1 MQNLAASANLQLFSK
16 ALQETAQQPNDTSEH
31 KQQQQQNPVIS
42 AADLQHYM
50 FPHLENHLDQQLYFN
65 DHLSNNYVSAP
76 ETTSTINNCSSTSP
90 TSLIFS
96 STASQQPSN
105 NTVISS
111 NNCYSDT
118 EIPSTTTTNNI
129 SFLLPEEMGS
139 PKQQQLQQQQQQQQ
153 QRLPPTTSI
162 KKETS
167 IATTTNVSS
176 SSVVP
181 QFSPTSNI
189 ENERNLNLAQ
199 QKIVDQLLEAG
210 GIFNSLENNL
220 GGGND
225 ELGQLMAQLISGSN
239 NRNETELQAAQLAQH
254 LVAATTGGSGGG
266 GDVLSP
272 SSSQQQI
279 SLLDQL
285 HLLQM
290 LGGNNNAL
298 AELFSGQH
306 FATSSG
312 HEQQLFGSGG
322 GGSGGKFTSGGSPNK
337 DDTYCEICNKNLCNR
352 YFLKIHMNKKHGIG
366 GERSP
371 VKLGNSNFF
380 NYQIPTSTEQQ
391 QNSQQL
397 PGGLNQPPY

>member
-1 MQNLAASANLQLFSK
+1 MFILNSDFKNIQNIRIFNKF
-16 ALQETAQQPNDTSEH
+16 
-31 KQQQQQNPVIS
+31 
-42 AADLQHYM
+42 
-50 FPHLENHLDQQLYFN
+50 QLYFN
-65 DHLSNNYVSAP
+65 EHLSNNYVSAP

-118 EIPSTTTTNNI
+118 EIPSTNNNI

-153 QRLPPTTSI
+153 RLPPTTSI
-162 KKETS
+162 KKESITTS
-167 IATTTNVSS
+167 IATTTNASS
-176 SSVVP
+176 SSVP

-266 GDVLSP
+266 GDVLIYS
-272 SSSQQQI
+272 
-279 SLLDQL
+279 
-285 HLLQM
+285 
-290 LGGNNNAL
+290 
-298 AELFSGQH
+298 
-306 FATSSG
+306 
-312 HEQQLFGSGG
+312 
-322 GGSGGKFTSGGSPNK
+322 
-337 DDTYCEICNKNLCNR
+337 
-352 YFLKIHMNKKHGIG
+352 
-366 GERSP
+366 
-371 VKLGNSNFF
+371 
-380 NYQIPTSTEQQ
+380 
-391 QNSQQL
+391 
-397 PGGLNQPPY
+397 

>member
-1 MQNLAASANLQLFSK
+1 
-16 ALQETAQQPNDTSEH
+16 
-31 KQQQQQNPVIS
+31 
-42 AADLQHYM
+42 
-50 FPHLENHLDQQLYFN
+50 
-65 DHLSNNYVSAP
+65 
-76 ETTSTINNCSSTSP
+76 
-90 TSLIFS
+90 
-96 STASQQPSN
+96 
-105 NTVISS
+105 
-111 NNCYSDT
+111 
-118 EIPSTTTTNNI
+118 
-129 SFLLPEEMGS
+129 MGS
-139 PKQQQLQQQQQQQQ
+139 PKQQQQLQQQQQQQ

-162 KKETS
+162 KKEPITTS
-167 IATTTNVSS
+167 IATTTNATSS
-176 SSVVP
+176 A

-239 NRNETELQAAQLAQH
+239 NRNETEIQAAQLAQH
-254 LVAATTGGSGGG
+254 LVTAATGGSGSG

-322 GGSGGKFTSGGSPNK
+322 GGGGKFTSGGSPNK

-352 YFLKIHMNKKHGIG
+352 YFLKIHMSKKHGIG
-366 GERSP
+366 GER
-371 VKLGNSNFF
+371 
-380 NYQIPTSTEQQ
+380 
-391 QNSQQL
+391 
-397 PGGLNQPPY
+397 